1 VRVSPS
7 YFGQF
12 LKNFQK
18 YKNNSRKRHLFMKVL
33 SQGKRRFSVKDAH
46 PITGE
51 LGIVIKIPRS
61 ENG

>member
-1 VRVSPS
+1 MRVDPLN
-7 YFGQF
+7 FGQF

-33 SQGKRRFSVKDAH
+33 SQGKRRFSVKDACL
-46 PITGE
+46 ITGE

>member
-33 SQGKRRFSVKDAH
+33 SQGKRRFSVKDACL
-46 PITGE
+46 ITGE

>member
-1 VRVSPS
+1 
-7 YFGQF
+7 
-12 LKNFQK
+12 
-18 YKNNSRKRHLFMKVL
+18 MKVL

>member
-1 VRVSPS
+1 MRVDHLD
-7 YFGQF
+7 FGQF

-18 YKNNSRKRHLFMKVL
+18 SMNNSRKRHLFMKVL
-33 SQGKRRFSVKDAH
+33 SQGKRRFSVKGALL
-46 PITGE
+46 ITGE

>member
-33 SQGKRRFSVKDAH
+33 SQGKRRFSVKGARL
-46 PITGE
+46 ITGE